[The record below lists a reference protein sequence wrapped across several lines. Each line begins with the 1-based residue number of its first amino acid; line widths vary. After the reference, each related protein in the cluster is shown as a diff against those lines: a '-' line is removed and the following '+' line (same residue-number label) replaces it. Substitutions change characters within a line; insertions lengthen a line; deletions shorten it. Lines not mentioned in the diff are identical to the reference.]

1 MIIRD
6 TMILTFDEA
15 KKRADNPEWFEGYY
29 KRDEICSDEEVKLIN
44 DLVKKVGEDKLHEY
58 FAINDD
64 MFLQKEYMDDLI
76 DYLEEFL

>member
-1 MIIRD
+1 
-6 TMILTFDEA
+6 MILTFDEA
-15 KKRADNPEWFEGYY
+15 KERADNPEWFEGYY

-58 FAINDD
+58 FAIKDD